1 MSRILIL
8 LLSVLLVAAC
18 NRGDLG
24 DSSKPRPHLL
34 TSGAPAAAADSA
46 ESADSASGKTDAPA
60 ADAPATDS
68 AREPAQPP
76 EDFVREFFTTYIDAI
91 DDGSWS
97 GNRDLMSTWF
107 SADLTRQFLAND
119 KACQNVDSEACN
131 LDFDPII
138 DAQDY
143 DDDVASTLHTER
155 LGTGT
160 PVRVKVE
167 FTNLGSRKTMTY
179 TLIQVGNGWKISD
192 VRSSSY
198 GSLSS
203 LLSSNDEPAI

>member
-1 MSRILIL
+1 MVI
-8 LLSVLLVAAC
+8 LLSVLLLAGC
-18 NRGDLG
+18 G
-24 DSSKPRPHLL
+24 DSDLSDPTKPRPRLL
-34 TSGAPAAAADSA
+34 TSGPAAAGS
-46 ESADSASGKTDAPA
+46 T
-60 ADAPATDS
+60 APATGTTP
-68 AREPAQPP
+68 AAAPATAATEEPSQPA

-91 DDGSWS
+91 DDGSWT

-107 SADLTRQFLAND
+107 SADLTRQLLAND

-155 LGTGT
+155 MGTGT

-167 FTNLGSRKTMTY
+167 FTNLGSSKTMTY
-179 TLIQVGNGWKISD
+179 TLIQVGDGWKISD

-203 LLSSNDEPAI
+203 LLSSNGEPAI

>member
-1 MSRILIL
+1 MPRILIL
-8 LLSVLLVAAC
+8 LLSVLLLAAC
-18 NRGDLG
+18 DRGDLG
-24 DSSKPRPHLL
+24 DPGKPQPRLL
-34 TSGAPAAAADSA
+34 TSGAAATATATAPAVGHEAADAAAADGKGGNNA
-46 ESADSASGKTDAPA
+46 E
-60 ADAPATDS
+60 
-68 AREPAQPP
+68 EPAQPP

-107 SADLTRQFLAND
+107 SADLTRLLLAND
-119 KACQNVDSEACN
+119 KACQNVDSEACR

-155 LGTGT
+155 MGTGT

-167 FTNLGSRKTMTY
+167 FTNLGSRMKMTY

-192 VRSSSY
+192 VQSPSY

-203 LLSSNDEPAI
+203 LLSSNGEPAI